1 MSSAQ
6 LHSLS
11 DKMMITPE
19 IKRMISHDLEYGELP
34 PDAEDC
40 TVFIEVE
47 IGPKGEEGADIFSF
61 EAVTPKYLMR
71 KPETRWGRG
80 YLIVDRFS
88 WTTVESSVKELLS
101 HCSRQSW
108 VEVATEI
115 GKELHWE
122 FENYQEYRPKP

>member
-1 MSSAQ
+1 
-6 LHSLS
+6 
-11 DKMMITPE
+11 MISPE
-19 IKRMISHDLEYGELP
+19 IKSMICHELENGMLP
-34 PDAEDC
+34 PNAEDC
-40 TVFIEVE
+40 SVFIEVE

-71 KPETRWGRG
+71 KAETRWGRG

-88 WTTVESSVKELLS
+88 WSTVESSVKKLLS

-115 GKELHWE
+115 GKELNWE
-122 FENYQEYRPKP
+122 FENYQEYRSEQ